1 MSDTGCLYIVPT
13 PIGNLQDITLRALTI
28 LKSVDAIACE
38 DTRHSRVLLQHF
50 SIDKPTFAVH
60 DHNESM
66 MVNKVIQ
73 RLEKG
78 ESIALISDAG
88 TPLIS
93 DPGYVL
99 VHACREINANVIALP
114 GPCAAVTA
122 LSGAGLPTDQ
132 FIFRGFLPVKQQAK
146 QQAIEALQ
154 HSYCTSVFYEAPRR
168 VLDTMKMMERCLPDT
183 ITIVM
188 AKEITKTFETFI
200 SGSASKIIE
209 WLEAEPAHQ
218 KGEFVLMVGPAEKD
232 TSEISLEAQTLM
244 RSLQSHLP
252 PKKAAGIVAEHYGLK
267 KNSIYQW
274 SLMSLQTQ

>member
-93 DPGYVL
+93 DPGFRL
-99 VHACREINANVIALP
+99 VRAARAAGLVVEAVPGASALT
-114 GPCAAVTA
+114 AA
-122 LSGAGLPTDQ
+122 LSVSGLPTDQ
-132 FIFRGFLPVKQQAK
+132 FQFLGFLPAK
-146 QQAIEALQ
+146 GRATRLAEVHQYPGTLIL
-154 HSYCTSVFYEAPRR
+154 YEAPHRITSLLES
-168 VLDTMKMMERCLPDT
+168 VLEVLGDDRELVICRELTKLYEQVAQGLVGEILDQ
-183 ITIVM
+183 ITRG
-188 AKEITKTFETFI
+188 EIPTR
-200 SGSASKIIE
+200 
-209 WLEAEPAHQ
+209 
-218 KGEFVLMVGPAEKD
+218 GEFVVLISGATIVQSVAQIELDDCLRLLIAELP
-232 TSEISLEAQTLM
+232 IS
-244 RSLQSHLP
+244 
-252 PKKAAGIVAEHYGLK
+252 KAAELAGKMLGLK
-267 KNSIYQW
+267 RNLVYKRA
-274 SLMSLQTQ
+274 LVLKAEAG